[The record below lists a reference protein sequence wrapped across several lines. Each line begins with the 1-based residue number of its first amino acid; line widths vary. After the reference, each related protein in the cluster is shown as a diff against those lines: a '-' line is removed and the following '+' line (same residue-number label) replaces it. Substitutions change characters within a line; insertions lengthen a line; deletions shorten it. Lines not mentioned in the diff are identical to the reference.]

1 LGLMFVVVILS
12 EADKELAGA
21 VTDVEDKV
29 TTPSPGA
36 TVGDMA
42 ATIAAMSV
50 TGAAAGSGV
59 AVVMLD
65 PDAILSSLLS
75 RDASIASTIEP
86 PTSLEV
92 ASPSICTTGC
102 ACFPDTRASALTAA
116 AAAADILR
124 PVEPPVVAAE
134 WDWAR
139 ARPA

>member
-1 LGLMFVVVILS
+1 VVVILS
-12 EADKELAGA
+12 EAGKELA

-29 TTPSPGA
+29 MTPSPGA
-36 TVGDMA
+36 TVGDIA

-50 TGAAAGSGV
+50 TGGAAAGSGV

-86 PTSLEV
+86 PTSLDA
-92 ASPSICTTGC
+92 ASLSVCTTGG

>member
-1 LGLMFVVVILS
+1 MVVILS
-12 EADKELAGA
+12 EAGKELAGA
-21 VTDVEDKV
+21 VTEVEDKV

-36 TVGDMA
+36 TVGDIA

-59 AVVMLD
+59 AVVTLD
-65 PDAILSSLLS
+65 PGAILFSLLF

-86 PTSLEV
+86 PTSLDV

>member
-1 LGLMFVVVILS
+1 MFVVVILS
-12 EADKELAGA
+12 EAGKELAGA

-36 TVGDMA
+36 TVGDIA

-50 TGAAAGSGV
+50 TGGAATGSGV
-59 AVVMLD
+59 AVVTLD

-75 RDASIASTIEP
+75 RDASIASTIKP
-86 PTSLEV
+86 PTSLDV